1 VTYSTDGT
9 TVAFASLF
17 STKYPFAELVL
28 FYKDLDECIQDILM
42 LIGVWNAKVRSIN
55 DGREA
60 TMGKY
65 GYGKRNDRG
74 EALLEFA
81 LDNDVVIGKTP
92 FQQKEC
98 RKWTWLSP
106 NQHTTNMI
114 DIILYNRKQ
123 KTAVQQCRT

>member
-1 VTYSTDGT
+1 MTYSTDGT